1 MEAVNT
7 KNRINYISGMK
18 AYMLEYVEKIRAYNV
33 YNIKELNNFRGC
45 RMFLVRKSLRHKLSI
60 GAFTINFRFHL
71 KKLGGML

>member
-1 MEAVNT
+1 
-7 KNRINYISGMK
+7 
-18 AYMLEYVEKIRAYNV
+18 MLEYVEKIRAYNV
-33 YNIKELNNFRGC
+33 YNIKELNNCRGC